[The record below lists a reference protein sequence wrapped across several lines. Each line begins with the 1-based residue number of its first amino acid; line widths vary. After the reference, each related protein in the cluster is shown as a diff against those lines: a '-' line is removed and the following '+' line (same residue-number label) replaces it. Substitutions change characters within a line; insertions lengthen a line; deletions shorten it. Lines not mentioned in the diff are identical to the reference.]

1 METAMLLSAASISDH
16 YPDRERSVPGLYA
29 EVLGQGVLA
38 DELGYHALFLAE
50 HHFHEYGAVPNP
62 AVLLASLAQRTKQL
76 RLGTSISVLPFR
88 NVALAAEDY
97 AMLDVL
103 SNGRLELGVG
113 SGYLKHEF
121 AGFGIDAAEKRQRFE
136 ENLDLLERLLGGER
150 VTHAGRFATLDGIR
164 LNVLPVQKEV
174 PIYVATLRREGAYH
188 IGHQGRRMMCV
199 PYATLDSFEEIG
211 ELVREFHR
219 GRSDAG
225 LPPDLSVATSVLLH
239 THIATSDAEVR
250 RNAAEA
256 FDLYVATRL
265 YAKRV
270 VYDDIM
276 RSGLALFGSVETVAA
291 KMSRLAEMGVD
302 HVMSLH
308 NFGLMPDAQVRR
320 SMRAMIEEVMP
331 RVRAGHPSSAAKSGA
346 VAGAAV

>member
-1 METAMLLSAASISDH
+1 
-16 YPDRERSVPGLYA
+16 
-29 EVLGQGVLA
+29 
-38 DELGYHALFLAE
+38 
-50 HHFHEYGAVPNP
+50 
-62 AVLLASLAQRTKQL
+62 
-76 RLGTSISVLPFR
+76 
-88 NVALAAEDY
+88 
-97 AMLDVL
+97 
-103 SNGRLELGVG
+103 
-113 SGYLKHEF
+113 
-121 AGFGIDAAEKRQRFE
+121 
-136 ENLDLLERLLGGER
+136 LLERLLGGER

-320 SMRAMIEEVMP
+320 SMRAMIGEVMP